1 MSFEGYYQVIYKDGS
16 YSEID
21 CYDFNIVKEIAW
33 YRLVDCTN
41 GYEEGNISTQTLDL
55 DYDKVD
61 VEQRDHYCNRYFEL
75 VKTNFRPKAGEEQYW
90 RKVD

>member
-16 YSEID
+16 YDEID
-21 CYDFNIVKEIAW
+21 CYFFGSVKEMAW

-41 GYEEGNISTQTLDL
+41 GWEEDNISTQRLN
-55 DYDKVD
+55 YENDKVE
-61 VEQRDHYCNRYFEL
+61 VEKQDHYGNKYFEFER
-75 VKTNFRPKAGEEQYW
+75 KNFRPKAGEEQYW